1 MAMRCSPDE
10 ETISVRVTALVL
22 PLALVALPGV
32 ALTGCKLDPT
42 EKEGSAQPSQS
53 ADAPAT
59 TSASGADAMASRDPG
74 EGEAVRPEIADPDP
88 RPVMQMQVV
97 LERLGFAPGVI
108 DGKEGLSL
116 RNAISAFQQANNLT
130 LSGKPDE
137 ATRSALARWSNIPA
151 TRVVTIPDDF
161 GAGPFQ
167 PVPKEPSDQAKMKQL
182 GYGSLEEKLA
192 ERFHTTPEVLRALN
206 PGGVP
211 AGAKGGAPAP
221 APQPAKQQADKAQP
235 GQPAAPQFRAGQQ
248 IRVPNTGA
256 DAIDA
261 AGIDDQPWLATLR
274 DLGVGTQQPTVEK
287 VVVSKSRGTLM
298 AYDGKG
304 KLVAA
309 FTATMGSEHDPLP
322 LGEWKIK
329 GVARNPPF
337 HYNPDL
343 FWDADANDEKEKL
356 PPGPNGPVGVVWI
369 DLSKEHY
376 GIHGTPAPETV
387 GRAES
392 HGCVRLTNWD
402 AARLAQMVKPGAV
415 ALFEA

>member
-1 MAMRCSPDE
+1 M
-10 ETISVRVTALVL
+10 RVTALVL
-22 PLALVALPGV
+22 PLALVALPSA

-42 EKEGSAQPSQS
+42 EQEGSAQASQG
-53 ADAPAT
+53 ADAPAAG
-59 TSASGADAMASRDPG
+59 SSGADAMASRDPRPG
-74 EGEAVRPEIADPDP
+74 ETVRPEIADPDP

-116 RNAISAFQQANNLT
+116 RNAISAFQQANNLSV
-130 LSGKPDE
+130 SGKPDE
-137 ATRSALARWSNIPA
+137 PTRQALARWSNIPA
-151 TRVVTIPDDF
+151 TRVVTIPEDF

-182 GYGSLEEKLA
+182 GYGSLDEKLA
-192 ERFHTTPEVLRALN
+192 ERFHTTPEVLHMLN
-206 PGGVP
+206 PGGAP
-211 AGAKGGAPAP
+211 AGAKGSAPAP
-221 APQPAKQQADKAQP
+221 AAQPAKPQAGP
-235 GQPAAPQFRAGQQ
+235 GQPATPQFRAGQQ

-256 DAIDA
+256 DAIDPS
-261 AGIDDQPWLATLR
+261 GIDDQPWLATLR
-274 DLGVGTQQPTVEK
+274 DLGVGTQQPTVER
-287 VVVSKSRGTLM
+287 VVVSKSKGTLM
-298 AYDGKG
+298 AYDGQG

-343 FWDADANDEKEKL
+343 FWDADADDEKEKL

-376 GIHGTPAPETV
+376 GIHGTPEPQTV

>member
-1 MAMRCSPDE
+1 MRMTAM
-10 ETISVRVTALVL
+10 VF
-22 PLALVALPGV
+22 PLALAALSGA
-32 ALTGCKLDPT
+32 ALSGCKLDPT
-42 EKEGSAQPSQS
+42 PTETEGDRQGSPSKDAQAGS
-53 ADAPAT
+53 PA
-59 TSASGADAMASRDPG
+59 GADAMASRDPRPG
-74 EGEAVRPEIADPDP
+74 ETIQADIADPDP
-88 RPVMQMQVV
+88 RPLMQMQVV

-108 DGKEGLSL
+108 DGKEGMAL
-116 RNAISAFQQANNLT
+116 RNALSAFQTANDMAV
-130 LSGKPDE
+130 SGKPDE
-137 ATRSALARWSNIPA
+137 ATRQALSRWSNIPA
-151 TRVVTIPDDF
+151 TRVVTIPEDF
-161 GAGPFQ
+161 AAGPFQ
-167 PVPKEPSDQAKMKQL
+167 PVPKEPSDQAKMQQL
-182 GYGSLEEKLA
+182 GYASLDEKLA
-192 ERFHTTPEVLRALN
+192 ERFHTTPEVLRMLN

-211 AGAKGGAPAP
+211 AGAKGGAATTASAAVPASP
-221 APQPAKQQADKAQP
+221 SSAGAS
-235 GQPAAPQFRAGQQ
+235 GQPAPLMFRAGQQ

-256 DAIDA
+256 DAIDPD
-261 AGIDDQPWLATLR
+261 GIDDQPWLATLR
-274 DLGVGTQQPTVEK
+274 NLGVGTTQPTVEK
-287 VVVSKSRGTLM
+287 VVVSKSKGTLM
-298 AYDGKG
+298 AYDSAG

-309 FTATMGSEHDPLP
+309 FTATMGSAHDPLP

-402 AARLAQMVKPGAV
+402 AARVALMVKGGTPVIFQA
-415 ALFEA
+415 

>member
-1 MAMRCSPDE
+1 
-10 ETISVRVTALVL
+10 VRVTALVL
-22 PLALVALPGV
+22 PLALALPGM

-42 EKEGSAQPSQS
+42 EKEGAAQESQG
-53 ADAPAT
+53 AGAQAREPA
-59 TSASGADAMASRDPG
+59 GADAMASRDPG
-74 EGEAVRPEIADPDP
+74 PGEAVRPEIADPDP
-88 RPVMQMQVV
+88 RPIMQMQVV

-108 DGKEGLSL
+108 DNKEGLSL
-116 RNAISAFQQANNLT
+116 RNALSAFQQANNLSVT
-130 LSGKPDE
+130 GKPDE

-151 TRVVTIPDDF
+151 TRVVTIPEDF
-161 GAGPFQ
+161 AAGPFQ
-167 PVPKEPSDQAKMKQL
+167 PVPKEPSDQAKMQAL

-192 ERFHTTPEVLRALN
+192 ERFHTTPEVLRLLN
-206 PGGVP
+206 PGGAP

-221 APQPAKQQADKAQP
+221 APAPQASAAPSGQPTSQQPA
-235 GQPAAPQFRAGQQ
+235 PQLFRAGQQ

-256 DAIDA
+256 DAIDPG
-261 AGIDDQPWLATLR
+261 GIDDAAWLATMR
-274 DLGVGTQQPTVEK
+274 NLGVGTQQPTVEK
-287 VVVSKSRGTLM
+287 VVVSKSKGTLM
-298 AYDGKG
+298 AYDGQG

-329 GVARNPPF
+329 GIARNPPF
-337 HYNPDL
+337 NYNPDL
-343 FWDADANDEKEKL
+343 FWDADPGDKKEKL

-376 GIHGTPAPETV
+376 GIHGTPEPQTV